1 MQEDIKQKRKIL
13 LKAVAVTFQK
23 LRMEKGKSISLA
35 ANELNISKSIWSD
48 VELAKNDL
56 QFSTFL
62 RMLEALDV
70 TPELFFAE
78 LRANLPA
85 GFCFIEE

>member
-70 TPELFFAE
+70 TPERFFAD

>member
-13 LKAVAVTFQK
+13 LNAVAVTFQK